1 MANEAGSLVFC
12 RISRE
17 VLRDQP
23 PWIKQAAV
31 PSPPLAEH
39 LFGLVVIGGLL
50 IARPDPAFADW
61 WIVRASDKQCLV
73 VDIEPTGEDKSVT
86 KIGKKAYPTR
96 EAAEADVQRLCK
108 Q

>member
-1 MANEAGSLVFC
+1 MFC

-23 PWIKQAAV
+23 PWIKQAGV

-50 IARPDPAFADW
+50 SPVPIRLSRIGGLFMHP
-61 WIVRASDKQCLV
+61 ISSASSS
-73 VDIEPTGEDKSVT
+73 I
-86 KIGKKAYPTR
+86 
-96 EAAEADVQRLCK
+96 
-108 Q
+108 